1 MTLTLRPY
9 QQTVVDRT
17 LSKIDEVTHPLLVV
31 ASVGAGKSLIISEL
45 MLKLS
50 AKGWRCLCLTMSSTL
65 IRQNHE
71 TYKLQGGDGGIY
83 CAALNTKETTNP
95 VIFGTP
101 NSVLSDIKKEK
112 DISRCPFNIV
122 IVDEAHNINPQQ
134 SETMYMRVLNHFGLM
149 AQAKQYDYRIL
160 GLTGTPFRYKGTSI
174 IGENQLFK
182 ERICNI
188 STSWLIER
196 NYLTKPVF
204 QMPRVA
210 SLNFSALKVNSMGKF
225 NLKELADVV
234 SASNRATANI
244 MAYLVSVI
252 DSGRNGAF
260 IFASTLQ
267 HCKEC
272 MEVLPADQSACIT
285 GDTTGPDRERILND
299 AREGRINYLVNV
311 ATLLTGVDCP
321 RFDVVCFVRPT
332 ESSVLFTQAMGRGL
346 RLYSEKENCLVLDFA
361 GNIQRFQDW
370 EDPIL
375 TDALATTRDF
385 EAELIFECPTCYT
398 MNSEYARRCSG
409 FANHER
415 CDFYF
420 EFKDCPHCQKPND
433 ITARA
438 CTHCKG
444 ELIDPNTRLT
454 FAQANL
460 PIQCPVLKSQYWVVN
475 NPGKLAFHGLH
486 HVLKP
491 GGYKDTV
498 RESYLLQT
506 EYHKN
511 IFYGKFVR
519 ESVKE
524 PSRYYPNLL
533 KGACVESML
542 EDINPPHRVT
552 ISKSGGH
559 YRLLKKHFD
568 GAF

>member
-1 MTLTLRPY
+1 MLTLRPY
-9 QQTVVDRT
+9 QKIIVDRT

-31 ASVGAGKSLIISEL
+31 SSVGSGKSVIISEVL
-45 MLKLS
+45 LALV

-71 TYKLQGGDGGIY
+71 TYQLQGGKGGIY

-101 NSVLSDIKKEK
+101 NSVLSDIKKKK
-112 DISRCPFNIV
+112 DISRCPFNII
-122 IVDEAHNINPQQ
+122 IVDECHNISPQQ

-149 AQAKQYDYRIL
+149 AQANQYNYRIL
-160 GLTGTPFRYKGTSI
+160 GLTGTPYRGKNTSI
-174 IGENQLFK
+174 VGENQLFK

-188 STSWLIER
+188 SASWLIER

-204 QMPRVA
+204 QMPRVD

-225 NLKELADVV
+225 NQKELADVIKI
-234 SASNRATANI
+234 SHRATANI

-272 MEVLPADQSACIT
+272 MAVLPPEESACIT
-285 GDTTGPDRERILND
+285 GATPGPERECILND
-299 AREGRINYLVNV
+299 ARAGRINYLVNV
-311 ATLLTGVDCP
+311 ATLLTGIDCP
-321 RFDVVCFVRPT
+321 RFDVICFVRPT
-332 ESSVLFTQAMGRGL
+332 ESAVLFTQAMGRGL
-346 RLYSEKENCLVLDFA
+346 RLYPEKRDCLVLDFA
-361 GNIQRFQDW
+361 ENIQRFQDW

-375 TDALATTRDF
+375 TQALATTRDF
-385 EAELIFECPTCYT
+385 EAELIFECPTCST

-409 FANHER
+409 FANQKR

-444 ELIDPNTRLT
+444 ELIDPNSRLT

-460 PIQCPVLKSQYWVVN
+460 PMQCPVLKSQYWVVN

-552 ISKSGGH
+552 ISKSGGN